1 MGLRQKQK
9 LQEDGKYVEEK
20 PKIVEG
26 HAWVSVT
33 LPNGEYRQILV
44 NEQRQV
50 MAKRP
55 MSAHI

>member
-1 MGLRQKQK
+1 MLGKASSFVP
-9 LQEDGKYVEEK
+9 DGVQHVEEK
-20 PKIVEG
+20 PKIVDG

-50 MAKRP
+50 LAKRP